1 MKSISLQKS
10 SFDLIELYLI
20 SKNLS
25 HEIIMEE
32 YLQSRGANYSVLSE
46 NYAKSKKQFK
56 IKAIITKLF
65 YALIFGVLPIIPLFA
80 YFEYINIITSGG
92 YEFEFLIFS
101 ISILYGIF
109 FLLQFFNFLLMTIM
123 ETTVV
128 MSGKSMGW
136 FKTLPLSDTT
146 LKRILYVTIFRT
158 FDIPILTIIFAFPV
172 SLLIITTNIFFFLIS
187 LGISIINTFL
197 GLNILIIISG
207 RLNRILNLNDIS
219 SKKSFLIRLLN
230 VFSYTFII
238 LGSIYLIQ
246 WASTSMGEFF
256 SIFISLES
264 SPLINIILSIIPYP
278 FSQSYLIALIFSPPG
293 GNIFLLISTFIG
305 MGLLLLIF
313 YFSFYGAFKAINRV
327 IRSEPLFKNRDLFL
341 ENLKES
347 CKIKIKSPFIALV
360 KKDLLSVTRDLK
372 SFLSLISPV
381 VFSFIFV
388 IYLNLPNISTIEP
401 IEIQVFKV
409 WLSYLL
415 LTPVL
420 TGIIVFSLL
429 NLDASGQTILESLPL
444 VPRKQAKSKLFIMFI
459 TLTFSIVLPSL
470 LFITNTRFY
479 IFLLGIL
486 ATLPIA
492 WIFLLLSFDL
502 SIYFFGKR
510 HEYYIVSD
518 LNGRTSFMW
527 VVILIIPLSICIWII
542 SFSSLLF
549 VYSESFFQ
557 FFTGFISAILIGGY
571 LFLVLFFNK
580 LLPNV
585 DFKIDRSLNSEVDNK
600 FGKIE
605 RPNFFTRHVWVSVIT
620 LLTINFIFL
629 IVGYLVSNLLY
640 LIIPMPRIEYLDN
653 PGAILDYL
661 LYFAYYYV
669 PLLVYNVLFII
680 IYFIFIPK
688 NIGIPYGRKQ
698 PKRFLDEIGLG
709 WMKEGIKSS
718 RYVILG
724 LILII
729 LLLLF
734 VLFISNP
741 YSISY
746 YFYENFFLFSTINQV
761 IWSEI
766 VYRGILLNL
775 LRTRYKDRIA
785 NLLHSLTVFGYIFF
799 IPLLLVSPFNLLY
812 FLDFLYLFQFIIT
825 GLIFLSFH
833 FIMGYIFIKTKS
845 LLPNIIII
853 ILISF
858 LFSSTGIIT
867 PFLFSPFLLSEFSVS
882 RLFLLV

>member
-1 MKSISLQKS
+1 MKSISFQKS
-10 SFDLIELYLI
+10 SFNLIELYLI

-25 HEIIMEE
+25 YEIVMEE
-32 YLQSRGANYSVLSE
+32 YLQSRGAYYSILSE
-46 NYAKSKKQFK
+46 NYTKSKKRFR
-56 IKAIITKLF
+56 IKTIATKLF

-80 YFEYINIITSGG
+80 YFEFINIITSGG

-136 FKTLPLSDTT
+136 FKTLPLSDNT

-172 SLLIITTNIFFFLIS
+172 SLLIITANIFFFLIS

-197 GLNILIIISG
+197 GLNVLIMISR

-219 SKKSFLIRLLN
+219 SKKSFLIRLFN

-246 WASTSMGEFF
+246 WASTSIGEFF

-278 FSQSYLIALIFSPPG
+278 FSQSYLIALIFSPLN
-293 GNIFLLISTFIG
+293 GNIFLLISTLIG

-313 YFSFYGAFKAINRV
+313 YLSFYGAFKAINQV
-327 IRSEPLFKNRDLFL
+327 IQSEPVFKNREIFL
-341 ENLKES
+341 ENLKDN
-347 CKIKIKSPFIALV
+347 CKIKVKTPFIALV

-388 IYLNLPNISTIEP
+388 IYLNLPNISPIEP
-401 IEIQVFKV
+401 LEIQVFKV

-459 TLTFSIVLPSL
+459 TLTISIVLPSL
-470 LFITNTRFY
+470 LFITNARFY
-479 IFLLGIL
+479 IYLLGIL
-486 ATLPIA
+486 GTLPIA
-492 WIFLLLSFDL
+492 WIFLLLSFNL

-510 HEYYIVSD
+510 HKYYIVSN
-518 LNGRTSFMW
+518 LNGRTTFMW
-527 VVILIIPLSICIWII
+527 VVILIIPLSICVWII

-557 FFTGFISAILIGGY
+557 LFTGFISAILIGGY
-571 LFLVLFFNK
+571 LFLGLLFNK
-580 LLPNV
+580 LLPNIDFEV
-585 DFKIDRSLNSEVDNK
+585 DKLSNSETDIK

-620 LLTINFIFL
+620 LLIINFIFL
-629 IVGYLVSNLLY
+629 MTGYLISSILY
-640 LIIPMPRIEYLDN
+640 SIIPIVRIEYLDY
-653 PGAILDYL
+653 PRVILDYL
-661 LYFAYYYV
+661 LYFAYYYT
-669 PLLVYNVLFII
+669 PLLVSNILFFV
-680 IYFIFIPK
+680 IYFKVIPK

-709 WMKEGIKSS
+709 WIKVLIQNS

-729 LLLLF
+729 LLLLS
-734 VLFISNP
+734 LSFITNS

-746 YFYENFFLFSTINQV
+746 YFYENYYLFTTINQG

-775 LRTRYKDRIA
+775 LRTKYKDRIA
-785 NLLHSLTVFGYIFF
+785 NLYHSLIVFGYIFF
-799 IPLLLVSPFNLLY
+799 IPILLVNPFYLLF
-812 FLDFLYLFQFIIT
+812 FLDLLYLFQFIIT
-825 GLIFLSFH
+825 SLIFLSFH
-833 FIMGYIFIKTKS
+833 FIMGYIFTKTRS

-867 PFLFSPFLLSEFSVS
+867 PFLFFPSFRGVPPSF
-882 RLFLLV
+882 